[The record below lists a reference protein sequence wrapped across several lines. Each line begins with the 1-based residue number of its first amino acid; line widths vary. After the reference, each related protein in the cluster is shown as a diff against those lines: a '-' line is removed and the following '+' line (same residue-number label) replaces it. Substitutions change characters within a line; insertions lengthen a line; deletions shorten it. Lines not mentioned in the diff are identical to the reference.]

1 MPFAFSTSALFLPD
15 LCSILRPKCEAQDRA
30 MLHAAIINF
39 RRRIVNRTRGFS
51 CRAAAQF
58 NPGIEVLR
66 WGYGGVWVRL
76 RRYQHAAGGQRTR
89 PRLQKP
95 FGTRG
100 GIGFDFLRNR
110 RSLLGLTSMLYG
122 GRGSPHPAA
131 SAAWRTKL
139 RRLQFGSR
147 FRGCHRKSMGHPL
160 FHLPHLLVRR
170 EAVKSPL
177 R

>member
-66 WGYGGVWVRL
+66 WGYGGATVGEWRGKAFSIAGRCRWYSISARPANGTERSPVLFHRKQ
-76 RRYQHAAGGQRTR
+76 RRT
-89 PRLQKP
+89 QKP
-95 FGTRG
+95 RF
-100 GIGFDFLRNR
+100 
-110 RSLLGLTSMLYG
+110 
-122 GRGSPHPAA
+122 SPV
-131 SAAWRTKL
+131 S
-139 RRLQFGSR
+139 
-147 FRGCHRKSMGHPL
+147 
-160 FHLPHLLVRR
+160 
-170 EAVKSPL
+170 
-177 R
+177 